1 MDGCRR
7 KRNSH
12 LGVRGVLGV
21 QCQCRRS
28 RGVLQPSPVRRTV
41 SGVRRTRCRG
51 VARDVGGLG
60 REQTGHDRIGAS
72 YCGGY
77 PWDVTTGQGPQASQV
92 NLGSVTLTT
101 VGYLTSRPVQPDLPY
116 DYHRVPP
123 TEPSCAAP
131 TPVSP
136 PREAICV
143 RAGIGKA
150 LRKEAARRVLG
161 ERYLVEVLIQKSLD
175 ELPRVE
181 LGG

>member
-12 LGVRGVLGV
+12 FGVRGVLGV

-28 RGVLQPSPVRRTV
+28 HGVLARSAVCRSVT
-41 SGVRRTRCRG
+41 GIRRTRCWG
-51 VARDVGGLG
+51 VARDIVGLG
-60 REQTGHDRIGAS
+60 REETGRNRIRAS

-77 PWDVTTGQGPQASQV
+77 PWDVKTGQEPQASQMK
-92 NLGSVTLTT
+92 LGSVTQTT
-101 VGYLTSRPVQPDLPY
+101 VGYLTSRPVQPDLPD
-116 DYHRVPP
+116 DYHRSPP

-143 RAGIGKA
+143 RADIRMA
-150 LRKEAARRVLG
+150 LKKEVARRVLG
-161 ERYLVEVLIQKSLD
+161 ECCLAEVLVEKSLK
-175 ELPRVE
+175 ELPPVE
-181 LGG
+181 LG